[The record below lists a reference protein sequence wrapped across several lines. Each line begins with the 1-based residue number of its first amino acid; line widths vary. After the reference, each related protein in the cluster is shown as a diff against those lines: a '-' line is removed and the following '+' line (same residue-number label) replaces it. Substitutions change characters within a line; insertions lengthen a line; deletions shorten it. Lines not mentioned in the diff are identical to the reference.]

1 MDGIIKIYPSWIYFI
16 VSIDTNGLVT
26 SSYYLEISSV
36 YNKVIGYTTDIIQ
49 NALI

>member
-16 VSIDTNGLVT
+16 VSIDTNGMVT

-36 YNKVIGYTTDIIQ
+36 YNKVIGYTTDII
-49 NALI
+49 LCK